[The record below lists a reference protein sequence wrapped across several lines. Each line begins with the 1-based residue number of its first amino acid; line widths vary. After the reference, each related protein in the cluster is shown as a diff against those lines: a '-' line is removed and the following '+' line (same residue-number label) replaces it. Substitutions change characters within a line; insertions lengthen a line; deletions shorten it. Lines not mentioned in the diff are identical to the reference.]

1 MSGIGVQKI
10 LPRSATGWRGSNPT
24 PDQNNDTDAD
34 GAKTKPT
41 QAPPSPGTGRLVDK
55 TA

>member
-10 LPRSATGWRGSNPT
+10 LPRSATGWRGASPP
-24 PDQNNDTDAD
+24 PDQNNDTEAD
-34 GAKTKPT
+34 ESKTEETP
-41 QAPPSPGTGRLVDK
+41 QPPSPGTGQVVDK